1 MKIIDKTP
9 YQNQKGEF
17 GLVQRIQSAM
27 EYGGAWHAELEA
39 QKSIIAQLDRVLEKG
54 FTLIRNLKLEKSQI
68 IEPLILIGPPG
79 VFVMYVTPVSGFFEA
94 KGDQWN
100 IVNNDRRQPAP
111 VNLMARVARL
121 ARALQVYLNRQE
133 MFLPGMFEPVLVA
146 SNPAVHIEQLRPM
159 VRVVMSDAVKQ
170 FAVSLMQSR
179 PVLKAP
185 EINDLVDH
193 IIHPHRKSGPVEAE
207 PGAVQTPAAA
217 ATADS
222 PTTPQ
227 EETSPTPAPEPPIAD
242 QAPARARAIFQAA
255 EELKPFDPAD
265 LSFAFDEKAA
275 IEAGADSSE
284 PKPRKAGRRLAGMT
298 VGQWV
303 VLVVMLLVTFLT
315 LGSLGYMLYANGL

>member
-17 GLVQRIQSAM
+17 GIVQRIQSTM

-54 FTLIRNLKLEKSQI
+54 FTLIRNLRLEKSQI

-79 VFVMYVTPVSGFFEA
+79 VFVIYVTPVSGFFEA

-146 SNPAVHIEQLRPM
+146 SNPTVHIEQLRPM

-185 EINDLVDH
+185 EINELVDH
-193 IIHPHRKSGPVEAE
+193 IIHPHRKSQAVEAE
-207 PGAVQTPAAA
+207 PGAAQTPAAA
-217 ATADS
+217 ATEDS
-222 PTTPQ
+222 PTTPP
-227 EETSPTPAPEPPIAD
+227 EETASAPERPIAD

-275 IEAGADSSE
+275 SEAGDDSSE
-284 PKPRKAGRRLAGMT
+284 PKPRKGARRWAGMT

-303 VLVVMLLVTFLT
+303 VLVIMFLIACGVVGTFAYLV
-315 LGSLGYMLYANGL
+315 YANGL